1 MKPIIR
7 TIAVVM
13 CIILAALTLTSCI
26 FNKVKKEEVP
36 AKATYEFTEIANFVV
51 ENNEQ
56 MAKET
61 DMLIDIY
68 TRDHLVYYSDPNFNI
83 YKAAETVVCKDGE
96 ITLKRYYGEGS
107 TSYMNGVA
115 IYPKHVEQKLD
126 FGTYSGKEVTISSSF
141 DSTLNYK
148 EAYVSEGKF
157 IIHVEEKD
165 QGTVYKYD
173 LVFTEVVE

>member
-7 TIAVVM
+7 TTAALM
-13 CIILAALTLTSCI
+13 CLILAALTLTSCI
-26 FNKVKKEEVP
+26 FDRVKKEEIP

-51 ENNEQ
+51 ENNDQ

-61 DMLIDIY
+61 DTLKSIY
-68 TRDHLVYYSDPNFNI
+68 TRDHLVYYSDAQFNI

-107 TSYMNGVA
+107 SSFMNGVA
-115 IYPKHVEQKLD
+115 IYPKHVETKLD
-126 FGTYSGKEVTISSSF
+126 FGTYSGKEVTISSDF

-157 IIHVEEKD
+157 IIHVEEND

-173 LVFTEVVE
+173 LVFAEVE